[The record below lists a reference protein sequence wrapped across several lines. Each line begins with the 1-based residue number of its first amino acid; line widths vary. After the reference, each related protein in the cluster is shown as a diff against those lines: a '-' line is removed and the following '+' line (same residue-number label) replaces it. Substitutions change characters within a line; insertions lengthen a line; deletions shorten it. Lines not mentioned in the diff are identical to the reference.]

1 VIKGRKSDDSAVKGL
16 QRVNRLY
23 GGRPID
29 ENLSCLALYFKEIF
43 ILVQENRVRQSDVTA
58 DHYEHVVEPNS

>member
-1 VIKGRKSDDSAVKGL
+1 MIEDRKSDDSAVKGL

-29 ENLSCLALYFKEIF
+29 ENLPCLVQYFKGIF
-43 ILVQENRVRQSDVTA
+43 IFVQENRVRHADVTA
-58 DHYEHVVEPNS
+58 DHYKHVVEP